1 MPHVGSDAVIV
12 PTNAIFTAR
21 ETHGRVLRSGN
32 RLIAHSQEAGW
43 RSLYAAILEEA
54 PFQATERP
62 IRHPSL
68 IYHLSRPTQVTRK
81 IEGAARETA
90 LIGPRR
96 ICLTPGE
103 ASTEWQHAGHPEI
116 LQVYLRQS
124 VYEAAVAEIY
134 GCDGS
139 GAELVPRFAILD
151 PLLEQLAIAI
161 TNALRDANSGNRQYG
176 DGQYSDGLYI
186 DTVAQMM
193 AVHLAR
199 SHSSRSRPARILPA
213 KALPGW
219 KMRRVIEFIE
229 DNLEGDLSLQA
240 MGEEVDISPLYL
252 ARAFKSAV
260 GQSPHQYVLGRRIER
275 AKELLRNT
283 DLPVVDVALSSG
295 FSSQSHLSH
304 WFIRQVG
311 VSPAV
316 YRRQAA
322 S

>member
-1 MPHVGSDAVIV
+1 VIV
-12 PTNAIFTAR
+12 PPTSVFTAR

-32 RLIAHSQEAGW
+32 RLIAHSQDAGW
-43 RSLYAAILEEA
+43 RSLHAAILEEA
-54 PFQATERP
+54 PFQAVERP

-68 IYHLSRPTQVTRK
+68 IYHLSRPTEVTRK
-81 IEGAARETA
+81 IEGAGRETA

-96 ICLTPGE
+96 ICLTPGD
-103 ASTEWQHAGHPEI
+103 ATAQWQHAGHPEI

-124 VYEAAVAEIY
+124 VYEAAVSEIY
-134 GCDGS
+134 GCDS
-139 GAELVPRFAILD
+139 AGAELVPRFAILD

-161 TNALRDANSGNRQYG
+161 TSALRDGNAE
-176 DGQYSDGLYI
+176 DGLYI
-186 DTVAQMM
+186 DTIAQMM

-199 SHSSRSRPARILPA
+199 THSSRSKPVRLLPA
-213 KALPGW
+213 KPLAGW
-219 KMRRVIEFIE
+219 KMRRVIDFIE

-240 MGEEVDISPLYL
+240 MAEEVDISPLYL
-252 ARAFKSAV
+252 ARAFKAAV
-260 GQSPHQYVLGRRIER
+260 GQSPHQYVLARRIER

-316 YRRQAA
+316 YRRQATG
-322 S
+322 

>member
-1 MPHVGSDAVIV
+1 MGRDAVIV
-12 PTNAIFTAR
+12 PPNSVFTAR

-32 RLIAHSQEAGW
+32 RLIAHSQDAGW
-43 RSLYAAILEEA
+43 RSLHAAILEEA
-54 PFQATERP
+54 PFQAVERP

-81 IEGAARETA
+81 IEGAVRESA

-96 ICLTPGE
+96 ICLTPGD
-103 ASTEWQHAGHPEI
+103 ATTQWQHSGHPEI

-124 VYEAAVAEIY
+124 VYEAAVSEIY
-134 GCDGS
+134 GCDSS

-161 TNALRDANSGNRQYG
+161 TNALRDGNSE
-176 DGQYSDGLYI
+176 DGLYI
-186 DTVAQMM
+186 DTISQMM

-199 SHSSRSRPARILPA
+199 THSSRSRPVRILPA
-213 KALPGW
+213 KPLAGW

-240 MGEEVDISPLYL
+240 MAEEVDISPLYL
-252 ARAFKSAV
+252 ARAFKAAV

-316 YRRQAA
+316 YRRQAT

>member
-1 MPHVGSDAVIV
+1 VIV
-12 PTNAIFTAR
+12 PPNSVFTAR

-32 RLIAHSQEAGW
+32 RLIAHSQDAGW
-43 RSLYAAILEEA
+43 RSLHAAILEEA

-81 IEGAARETA
+81 LEGAGRETA

-96 ICLTPGE
+96 ICLTPGD
-103 ASTEWQHAGHPEI
+103 ATAQWQHAGHPEI

-124 VYEAAVAEIY
+124 VYEAAVSEIY
-134 GCDGS
+134 GCDS
-139 GAELVPRFAILD
+139 SVAELVPRFAILD

-161 TNALRDANSGNRQYG
+161 TNALRDGNAE
-176 DGQYSDGLYI
+176 DGLYI
-186 DTVAQMM
+186 DTIAQMM

-199 SHSSRSRPARILPA
+199 THSSRSRPVRILPA
-213 KALPGW
+213 KPLSGW
-219 KMRRVIEFIE
+219 KMRRVIEYIE

-240 MGEEVDISPLYL
+240 MAAEVDISPLYL

-260 GQSPHQYVLGRRIER
+260 GQSPHQYVLARRIER

>member
-1 MPHVGSDAVIV
+1 VIV
-12 PTNAIFTAR
+12 PPTSVFTAR

-32 RLIAHSQEAGW
+32 RLIAHSQDAGW
-43 RSLYAAILEEA
+43 RSLHAAILEEA
-54 PFQATERP
+54 PFQAVERP

-68 IYHLSRPTQVTRK
+68 IYHLSRPTEVTRK
-81 IEGAARETA
+81 IEGAGRETA

-96 ICLTPGE
+96 ICLTPGD
-103 ASTEWQHAGHPEI
+103 ATAQWQHAGHPEI

-124 VYEAAVAEIY
+124 VYEAAVSEIY
-134 GCDGS
+134 GCDS
-139 GAELVPRFAILD
+139 AGAELVPRFAILD

-161 TNALRDANSGNRQYG
+161 TNALRDGNAE
-176 DGQYSDGLYI
+176 DGLYI
-186 DTVAQMM
+186 DTIAQMM

-199 SHSSRSRPARILPA
+199 THSSRSRPVRLLPA
-213 KALPGW
+213 KPLAGW

-240 MGEEVDISPLYL
+240 MAEEVDISPLYL
-252 ARAFKSAV
+252 ARAFKAAV
-260 GQSPHQYVLGRRIER
+260 GQSPHQYVLARRIER

-316 YRRQAA
+316 YRRQTTA
-322 S
+322 

>member
-1 MPHVGSDAVIV
+1 MIV
-12 PTNAIFTAR
+12 PPNPIFTAR

-32 RLIAHSQEAGW
+32 RLIAHSQDAGW
-43 RSLYAAILEEA
+43 RSLHAAILEEA

-68 IYHLSRPTQVTRK
+68 IYHLSRPTEVTRK
-81 IEGAARETA
+81 IEGAARECG

-103 ASTEWQHAGHPEI
+103 ATTEWQHAGHPEI

-134 GCDGS
+134 GCDSS
-139 GAELVPRFAILD
+139 GAELVPRFAMLD

-161 TNALRDANSGNRQYG
+161 TNALRDGSAE
-176 DGQYSDGLYI
+176 DGLYI
-186 DTVAQMM
+186 DTIAQMM

-199 SHSSRSRPARILPA
+199 SHSSRSRPVRILSA
-213 KALPGW
+213 KPLSGW
-219 KMRRVIEFIE
+219 KMRRVIDYIE
-229 DNLEGDLSLQA
+229 DNLDGDLSLQA
-240 MGEEVDISPLYL
+240 MAAEVDISPLYL

-260 GQSPHQYVLGRRIER
+260 GQSPHQYVLARRIER

-316 YRRQAA
+316 YRRQGA

>member
-1 MPHVGSDAVIV
+1 MIV
-12 PTNAIFTAR
+12 PPSSIFTAR

-32 RLIAHSQEAGW
+32 RLIAHSQDAGW
-43 RSLYAAILEEA
+43 RSLHAAILEEA
-54 PFQATERP
+54 PFQANERP

-103 ASTEWQHAGHPEI
+103 ASTLWGHSGHPEI

-124 VYEAAVAEIY
+124 IYEAAVTEIY
-134 GCDGS
+134 GCDSS
-139 GAELVPRFAILD
+139 GAELVPRFAMLD

-161 TNALRDANSGNRQYG
+161 TNALRDGAAE
-176 DGQYSDGLYI
+176 DGLYI
-186 DTVAQMM
+186 DTIAQMM

-199 SHSSRSRPARILPA
+199 SHSSRSRPVRLLPA
-213 KALPGW
+213 KPLAGW
-219 KMRRVIEFIE
+219 KMRRVIEYIE

-240 MGEEVDISPLYL
+240 MAAEVDISPLYL

-260 GQSPHQYVLGRRIER
+260 GQSPHQYVLARRIER

-316 YRRQAA
+316 YRRQAT